1 VCFNN
6 IRVCYYY
13 QLEKSMKIGIID
25 ELATK
30 NERNEEY
37 YCVGQCAGS
46 CYEPFYLSVTLE
58 ATMRMKN

>member
-1 VCFNN
+1 
-6 IRVCYYY
+6 
-13 QLEKSMKIGIID
+13 MKIGIID
-25 ELATK
+25 GLATI

-37 YCVGQCAGS
+37 YCVGQCAGG